1 VSCVL
6 HLQTL
11 EHDRGL
17 LKGRLAASCDKCR
30 AMRAHLDEFAELLRT
45 MTRAAHTEQSD
56 VVYDV
61 ALKLEQTQH
70 VLSELFHELSQAAT
84 DRHSAEHRGICFI
97 IGSTKRLLRSTELR
111 FRVLSSHHCVAC
123 P

>member
-1 VSCVL
+1 
-6 HLQTL
+6 
-11 EHDRGL
+11 
-17 LKGRLAASCDKCR
+17 
-30 AMRAHLDEFAELLRT
+30 
-45 MTRAAHTEQSD
+45 MTQAAHTEQSD

-84 DRHSAEHRGICFI
+84 GRHSAEHRGICFI

-111 FRVLSSHHCVAC
+111 FSVLSSHHCVAC
-123 P
+123 PWMDVAASTSDLHLEGLLMENTSA